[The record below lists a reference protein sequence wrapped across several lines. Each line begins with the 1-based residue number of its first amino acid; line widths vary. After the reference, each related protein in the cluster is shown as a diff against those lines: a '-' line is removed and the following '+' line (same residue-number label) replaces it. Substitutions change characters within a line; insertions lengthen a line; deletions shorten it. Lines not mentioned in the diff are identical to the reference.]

1 MTVNTYR
8 LIQQTPMIHFQSSED
23 GATLRASEVKPK
35 LDRFILKQLE
45 RERKAVPDEWYV
57 SAEHPA
63 LNYKLR
69 FRAEGTPR
77 ISNDAETFIGSNRV
91 SPQSAQRYTP
101 KIHANYFGNMVDLRG
116 ANSVAEKSARVRA
129 AFKETLQYDTVVM
142 TVVCFNGALLT
153 ELDRYLPY
161 FFALSAFGTRS
172 SKGFGC
178 FSVKGRAADDEALLK
193 CCPLNIY
200 YSVTYGKQSPN
211 DLLNAIW
218 VINGMMKGG
227 FNFTFRNPNDYYK
240 GHIFRYY
247 TEKGVG
253 GDKAFMKQRVL
264 TRGSDTNPDSE
275 ERSRYTEFRFVR
287 AMLGLP
293 GGYEFKAGRNGE
305 KTTRSGKVDVSSDD
319 IARFQAP
326 VHYRVQGDK
335 LLIIP
340 QSIPAEMEGA
350 RFSLNSGSIKT
361 PEDFDLIDFLDSFVR
376 RFNSKEDIKRF
387 QSREVRIPLIT
398 NNMQIK
404 KHGGDAS

>member
-1 MTVNTYR
+1 MTVKTYR
-8 LIQQTPMIHFQSSED
+8 LIQQTPMIHFQSAEE

-45 RERKAVPDEWYV
+45 REGTAVPKEWFV

-69 FRAEGTPR
+69 FKAEGEPAT
-77 ISNDAETFIGSNRV
+77 AE
-91 SPQSAQRYTP
+91 PH
-101 KIHANYFGNMVDLRG
+101 KLYFGNMG
-116 ANSVAEKSARVRA
+116 ASEAERRR
-129 AFKETLQYDTVVM
+129 TVFCSNGISM
-142 TVVCFNGALLT
+142 TIVCFNGGLLA
-153 ELDRYLPY
+153 ELDRLLPY

-178 FSVKGRAADDEALLK
+178 FSIKGREADGEALLK
-193 CCPLNIY
+193 CYPLNIY
-200 YSVTYGKQSPN
+200 YSVTYGRHSAN
-211 DLLNAIW
+211 DFLNAIW

-227 FNFTFRNPNDYYK
+227 FNFTFRSAGDYYK

-247 TEKGVG
+247 TEKGIG

-264 TRGSDTNPDSE
+264 TRGSDANPDSE
-275 ERSRYTEFRFVR
+275 ERSRYAEYRFVR

-293 GGYEFKAGRNGE
+293 GGYEFKSGQ
-305 KTTRSGKVDVSSDD
+305 KTTRSGRVDVSSDD

-326 VHYRVQGDK
+326 VHYRVQGEK

-340 QSIPAEMEGA
+340 QSIPAEMNGA
-350 RFSLNSGSIKT
+350 RFSLNSESIRA
-361 PEDFDLIDFLDSFVR
+361 PEDFNLIEFLDSFVR
-376 RFNSKEDIKRF
+376 RFNSKEDIKHF

-398 NNMQIK
+398 GDKQIV
-404 KHGGDAS
+404 KHGGDAL